1 MFIIS
6 TVDRVGRGIS
16 FAKVFQDSQPVSRP
30 TVNLKTESC
39 LESGDFNTSRK
50 AMRDYSTTSAFMKPR
65 KI

>member
-6 TVDRVGRGIS
+6 TVGRVGRGIS
-16 FAKVFQDSQPVSRP
+16 FAKVLQDSEPVSRP

-39 LESGDFNTSRK
+39 LGHGGFDTSRK
-50 AMRDYSTTSAFMKPR
+50 AMRDYSTTSAYMKPR